1 MSVFFI
7 FLNMHMCVPALASVH
22 HMHAG
27 ACGRQKRLSDRLDL
41 ELQVVVSCL
50 MWRLGASALEELSV
64 LLSADS
70 SLQRSCILHSSKQL
84 SFGEFHVST
93 LNLHQLHLIFF
104 PVHSSILN
112 LPGESTLRRDFLRL
126 QLANKERSEALR
138 RQQLEQQ
145 QRENEEH
152 KRQLLAERQKRI
164 EEQKEQRR
172 RLEEVSAKAPPQPP
186 PATATSGLRH
196 CLLST
201 HAL

>member
-1 MSVFFI
+1 MVVLKSESGTVFSH
-7 FLNMHMCVPALASVH
+7 LP
-22 HMHAG
+22 
-27 ACGRQKRLSDRLDL
+27 RT
-41 ELQVVVSCL
+41 
-50 MWRLGASALEELSV
+50 
-64 LLSADS
+64 
-70 SLQRSCILHSSKQL
+70 HSSNNGPVI
-84 SFGEFHVST
+84 SGT
-93 LNLHQLHLIFF
+93 LIFF

-172 RLEEVSAKAPPQPP
+172 RLEEVSTKEPPQPP
-186 PATATSGLRH
+186 QA
-196 CLLST
+196 
-201 HAL
+201 

>member
-1 MSVFFI
+1 MA
-7 FLNMHMCVPALASVH
+7 MALAI
-22 HMHAG
+22 G
-27 ACGRQKRLSDRLDL
+27 GT
-41 ELQVVVSCL
+41 L
-50 MWRLGASALEELSV
+50 M
-64 LLSADS
+64 
-70 SLQRSCILHSSKQL
+70 
-84 SFGEFHVST
+84 
-93 LNLHQLHLIFF
+93 FF

-172 RLEEVSAKAPPQPP
+172 RLEEVSTTEPRQLPQGWGTTCLMHVLFEKKCDKKRLTLPSEWGQGFRP
-186 PATATSGLRH
+186 SNHLLTPLTGTCPDHLIKIATPS
-196 CLLST
+196 S
-201 HAL
+201 